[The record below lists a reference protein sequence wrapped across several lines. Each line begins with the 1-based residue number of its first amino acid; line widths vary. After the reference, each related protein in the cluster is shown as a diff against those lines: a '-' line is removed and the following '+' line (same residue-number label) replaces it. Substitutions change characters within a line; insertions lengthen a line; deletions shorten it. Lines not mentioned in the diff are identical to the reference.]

1 MTRKLLIGLA
11 LAVCL
16 AAPPAFAAY
25 WVESFTEDDDLCR
38 ISRGAES
45 LDMLP
50 LMALTAGDIVDCTST
65 ESRVFVVTD
74 DDKLIEV
81 ASRNSPLIVPD
92 TPEPPTLIENIRS
105 AAADWFSEQLDS
117 SVLMVS
123 LSVRGPGRDP
133 VEIIGAS
140 KTQNLVLREEG
151 MLRLWWTGGRTP
163 FALTVADSA
172 GADVFSGEQTNS
184 TGYRLPLS
192 NLSVG
197 RYQLSLIA
205 TGSRSDIPIEVVG
218 ADRRPDVI
226 RSLEAAAIPP
236 TIRDRYV
243 ARVLASYPAWQ
254 LQGLSMMTANGKYGT
269 FAGKE

>member
-1 MTRKLLIGLA
+1 MTRTLLIALA
-11 LAVCL
+11 LCI
-16 AAPPAFAAY
+16 AAPPALGAY
-25 WVESFTEDDDLCR
+25 WVESFTEEDGLCS

-45 LDMLP
+45 LNLLP

-74 DDKLIEV
+74 DDKMIEV

-105 AAADWFSEQLDS
+105 AARGWFSEQLDA

-140 KTQNLVLREEG
+140 ESQNLVLRQAG
-151 MLRLWWTGGRTP
+151 MLRLWWTGGQTP
-163 FALTVADSA
+163 FAVSVVDGA
-172 GADVFSGEQTNS
+172 GVDVYRGEQTNS
-184 TGYRLPLS
+184 TGYRVPLPDLS
-192 NLSVG
+192 IG
-197 RYQLSLIA
+197 RYRLSLIA
-205 TGSRSDIPIEVVG
+205 TGSRADIPIEVVG
-218 ADRRPDVI
+218 EGRRPDVI
-226 RSLEAAAIPP
+226 RSLETAAVPP

-243 ARVLASYPAWQ
+243 ARVLASYPEWQ
-254 LQGLSMMTANGKYGT
+254 LQGLSMMTANGKY
-269 FAGKE
+269 AREQ